1 MLIFALI
8 EGSLNL
14 ATALAI
20 ADGDLKDFFKLKTLI
35 ALIISIVAIIS
46 FKLLL
51 YTIGINSA
59 VVTMLFSVLMYTLIF
74 KYLYSKYIQEAIF
87 LGFANVIIITVGEF
101 IAIPLA
107 QIFNFDLLMFV
118 VSVVIHIVI
127 IIALLKTKLNL
138 SKSIMFS
145 FQYRELD
152 KSHKNVINTILV
164 IMFQSA
170 TVGASLIA
178 LSQFKQTTAGYIY
191 INIAMLSNV
200 LMVHV
205 VYITLTRTFALE
217 SAKMVVVNYEKL
229 YEMEV
234 KKNEKN
240 N

>member
-14 ATALAI
+14 ATSLAI
-20 ADGDLKDFFKLKTLI
+20 ADGDLKSFFKLNTLV
-35 ALIISIVAIIS
+35 ALIISIVSIIS
-46 FKLLL
+46 FKTLIN
-51 YTIGINSA
+51 TIGINSP
-59 VVTMLFSVLMYTLIF
+59 VITMLFSVLMYTLIF

-118 VSVVIHIVI
+118 VSVVIHITI
-127 IIALLKTKLNL
+127 IITLLKTKLNL

-152 KSHKNVINTILV
+152 ISHKNIIKMILA
-164 IMFQSA
+164 IMLQAA

-178 LSQFKQTTAGYIY
+178 LSQLKKTFAGNIYIY
-191 INIAMLSNV
+191 IAMLSNV
-200 LMVHV
+200 LMVNV
-205 VYITLTRTFALE
+205 LYTTITRTFALE
-217 SAKMVVVNYEKL
+217 TAITVAANYEKL

-234 KKNEKN
+234 KKNEKSN
-240 N
+240 